1 MIKVAKR
8 CRHCNNIRWVDA
20 EGYCTRCT
28 PEVRQQPRER
38 RHSPESGEEPR
49 WKATCGNCGRVR
61 KASRD
66 PLTRRRKLI
75 CTICR
80 QGVDTTG
87 TPDRPIPPEPTNA
100 SPGSEEKKRVM
111 RQRAAAGYAI
121 FHPHDSLYRIT
132 TPHCVSGSEVLEDVI
147 L

>member
-1 MIKVAKR
+1 MIKVAMR

-20 EGYCTRCT
+20 EGFCNRCT
-28 PEVRQQPRER
+28 PEVRRQPRER
-38 RHSPESGEEPR
+38 RHSTKPGKEPR
-49 WKATCGNCGRVR
+49 WKANCANCGRMR
-61 KASRD
+61 KSWVD
-66 PLTRRRKLI
+66 PSTRRRPMI
-75 CTICR
+75 CGVCR
-80 QGVDTTG
+80 SGRNTDG
-87 TPDRPIPPEPTNA
+87 EPDRPVPPEPTNA

-132 TPHCVSGSEVLEDVI
+132 TPHCVSGSEELDVI